1 MLIGGNSA
9 HLMESDMASVTMRT
23 VGLVA
28 VKYKGTNE
36 SHRTH
41 VVYVVN
47 AM

>member
-1 MLIGGNSA
+1 MD
-9 HLMESDMASVTMRT
+9 SDMASVTMRT